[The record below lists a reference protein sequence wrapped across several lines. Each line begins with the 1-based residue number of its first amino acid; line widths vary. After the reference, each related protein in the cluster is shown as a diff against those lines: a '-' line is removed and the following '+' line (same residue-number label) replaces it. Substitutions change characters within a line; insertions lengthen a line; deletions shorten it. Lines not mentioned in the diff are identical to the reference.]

1 MTHADEIT
9 AHATARP
16 CATSRPSPGSGIK
29 TVSRVF
35 NDVPTVDPVLAERVR
50 NAATKLGYRPNLTA
64 ASLRRSGGRTD
75 TIGLLLED
83 VSNPYSAALHRAV
96 EDYARARG
104 VLVLAASL
112 DEDPARERELHAG

>member
-1 MTHADEIT
+1 MRDVA
-9 AHATARP
+9 ALA
-16 CATSRPSPGSGIK
+16 GVGIK

-35 NDVPTVDPVLAERVR
+35 NDVPTVDPALADRVR
-50 NAATKLGYRPNLTA
+50 KAATKLGYRPNLTA

-104 VLVLAASL
+104 CSSSRRASTRTRR
-112 DEDPARERELHAG
+112 ANVSSHAGSSTGGSTA